1 METLSANEIYTFH
14 FTDHQAENIQAAGR
28 LNEEKWIKPKQEF
41 PSCRILTREI
51 LIDNKIMIEKSD
63 AKPLINAPIWG
74 DKKGDSHQ
82 KIRKK
87 ADRTEKNDVESEFF
101 WKKGLTNAA
110 HCDKM

>member
-51 LIDNKIMIEKSD
+51 LIDNKIMIEKVMRS
-63 AKPLINAPIWG
+63 PLSTPLFEGTKRGIRT
-74 DKKGDSHQ
+74 KKSE
-82 KIRKK
+82 KK
-87 ADRTEKNDVESEFF
+87 QIEL
-101 WKKGLTNAA
+101 KK
-110 HCDKM
+110 MM